1 MLEDN
6 RAHQHK
12 ANLSTL
18 NDVDKQNKV
27 RYKMN
32 KKSSPEKVNF
42 LMQKAVIAKQ
52 GSGILAHADEI
63 RS

>member
-42 LMQKAVIAKQ
+42 LMQKSYNVASIK
-52 GSGILAHADEI
+52 
-63 RS
+63 